1 MKVINRNLTAVIM
14 VLMVFALIPTCDFA
28 YADEVLNNNGED
40 CEEYIEATEEEY
52 VICDDSSIEDSGDI
66 NVQTISNVK
75 VAFNRLSSTS
85 SKANV
90 SAHSTVKSITSK
102 IYLQKYVSS
111 KEAYANV
118 KGVSSTKTV
127 SAYSINH
134 APKFAISANGKY
146 RIKVVLSDGTV
157 THTKYKNLS

>member
-1 MKVINRNLTAVIM
+1 MKVIKLNLTAAIII
-14 VLMVFALIPTCDFA
+14 LMIFAAIPTCSFA
-28 YADEVLNNNGED
+28 YTGEAYD
-40 CEEYIEATEEEY
+40 DAGECEEYIEPTDEEY
-52 VICDDSSIEDSGDI
+52 VICDDSSVDGGDASI
-66 NVQTISNVK
+66 QTITNYT

-85 SKANV
+85 SKARV
-90 SAHSTVKSITSK
+90 SAYFTVKSITSK

-111 KEAYANV
+111 KGAYANV

-134 APKFAISANGKY
+134 APKFSISANGKY